1 MKCINCGAGIEGT
14 TLGALVKCDFCG
26 TTNALIQSI
35 ESAANVDTEMSP
47 QDLSI
52 FKEAL
57 RELDSGEY
65 ADALDLLE
73 DIKGRNRE
81 NWRIHINIAIASFW
95 LGYDDFRHLPL
106 VIKHVRRAM
115 SCAPD
120 PTAIKPYVMAIVYN
134 IAKVSSLD
142 NRFGQS
148 LLNCVDAIETTKE
161 LVADYPERDELIK
174 QIVTINAQSLKRDFW
189 IVIKRD
195 GKKYDPPS
203 TLVQTLVK
211 LAALDPA
218 ADPETTALAIVS
230 FERKG
235 QIDGISGA
243 AVDSLKKALQR
254 VRGGQGSP
262 ELKFPIFGGPK
273 LEF

>member
-1 MKCINCGAGIEGT
+1 MKCINCGAGIDGSI
-14 TLGALVKCDFCG
+14 LGALVKCDFCG

-35 ESAANVDTEMSP
+35 DTAANIEAELSP

-106 VIKHVRRAM
+106 VIKHVRRSMAC
-115 SCAPD
+115 SPD
-120 PTAIKPYVMAIVYN
+120 PTAIKPFVMAIVFN

-142 NRFGQS
+142 TRFGQS
-148 LLNCVDAIETTKE
+148 LLNCVEAIETTKE
-161 LVADYPERDELIK
+161 LVAEHQERDSLIK
-174 QIVTINAQSLKRDFW
+174 DIVTVNAQSLKRDFW
-189 IVIKRD
+189 ILIKRD
-195 GKKYDPPS
+195 GKKYDPPT

-211 LAALDPA
+211 LAALDPE
-218 ADPETTALAIVS
+218 ADPETTALAIIS

-235 QIDGISGA
+235 AVDGISNTAIDGLRK
-243 AVDSLKKALQR
+243 SLLR
-254 VRGGQGSP
+254 RSPNSGGP
-262 ELKFPIFGGPK
+262 MLKFPIFGSPK
-273 LEF
+273 IQF

>member
-35 ESAANVDTEMSP
+35 ESAANVDADMTP

-65 ADALDLLE
+65 GDALDLLE

-81 NWRIHINIAIASFW
+81 NWRIHINIAIATFW

-115 SCAPD
+115 SCASD
-120 PTAIKPYVMAIVYN
+120 PTAIKPYVMAIVFN

-142 NRFGQS
+142 NRFGPS
-148 LLNCVDAIETTKE
+148 LLNCIEALETTKE
-161 LVADYPERDELIK
+161 LVAAYPERDELIN
-174 QIVTINAQSLKRDFW
+174 QIVTTNAQSLKRDLW

-211 LAALDPA
+211 LAALDPE
-218 ADPETTALAIVS
+218 ADPETTALAVAS
-230 FERKG
+230 FERKSSV
-235 QIDGISGA
+235 DGVSGA
-243 AVDSLKKALQR
+243 VVESLKKALHR
-254 VRGGQGSP
+254 IRGGDGAPQI
-262 ELKFPIFGGPK
+262 KFPIFGGPK